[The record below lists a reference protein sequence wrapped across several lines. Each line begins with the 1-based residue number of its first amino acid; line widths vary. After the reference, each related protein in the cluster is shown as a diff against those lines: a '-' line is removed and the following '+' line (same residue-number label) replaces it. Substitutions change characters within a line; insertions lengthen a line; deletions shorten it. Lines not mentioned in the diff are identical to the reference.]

1 MHDPTLAHPGEVVP
15 RQPLS
20 ARVTPTHLLT
30 AGAVILLVYLALV
43 PLIFLLYG
51 SFTDVRAPGTFTVA
65 NYLRAYTD
73 RTAWRLLVNSA
84 AYAAG
89 GATISFLA
97 GTTLA
102 WMSERTN
109 TPLRGL
115 FFALSLIPLII
126 PGVLFT
132 VSWIF
137 LLSPRIGLINVFLM
151 WLLGLEQPPFT
162 SYSLL
167 GMMWVDGLHYSPL
180 AFLLMSAAFRSMD
193 PALEES
199 ALMSG
204 AGLRQTFSRI
214 TLRLAAPAMASA
226 FLILFV
232 RSLETFE
239 VPALLGLPVG
249 IEVFTSKIWLA
260 IKRYPPDFGLAG
272 AYAATLLLLT
282 SIGVYF
288 YSRLTRETQRFATV
302 TGKGFRPR
310 VIDLGGWR
318 YLTAAIL
325 LLYLCLIVILPLF
338 VLVWNS
344 LLPFYMPPS
353 IQALSSL
360 TLENYPVAFKFP
372 QTVRAI
378 RNSIVLALSSA
389 ALVMLLTSVVAWIV
403 VKSRIRGRWI
413 LDNLATLP
421 VVFPGLVMGV
431 ALMWV
436 YLTLPVPIYG
446 TLWIL
451 LIAYITRFLPYGMRA
466 CSASLVQIHREL
478 EEAAQVSGA
487 SAGAQFRRIVLP
499 LLKPGLL
506 AGGVY
511 IIIVSIRELGSSVL
525 LWGPGAEVFS
535 VILFDL
541 WQTGLAQ
548 EVSALGVLLTVFL
561 FALATTFHW
570 LSHRYGVRP

>member
-1 MHDPTLAHPGEVVP
+1 MQEPALTHPGEIILRP
-15 RQPLS
+15 RFGVRLS
-20 ARVTPTHLLT
+20 PVHFLTGGSVLLL
-30 AGAVILLVYLALV
+30 AYLTLV
-43 PLIFLLYG
+43 PLLFLLYG
-51 SFTDVRAPGTFTVA
+51 SLTSARAPGTFTFA
-65 NYLRAYTD
+65 NYVRAYTD
-73 RTAWRLLVNSA
+73 PAAFRLLANSA
-84 AYAAG
+84 TYAAG
-89 GATISFLA
+89 AAAISFVT
-97 GTTLA
+97 GTLLA

-115 FFALSLIPLII
+115 FFSLSLIPLII

-132 VSWIF
+132 VAWIF
-137 LLSPRIGLINVFLM
+137 LLSPKIGLINVFLV
-151 WLLGLEQPPFT
+151 WLFGLEHPPFT
-162 SYSLL
+162 SYSLYA
-167 GMMWVDGLHYSPL
+167 MMWVDGLHYSPL

-193 PALEES
+193 PSLEES

-226 FLILFV
+226 FFILFV
-232 RSLETFE
+232 RALETFE
-239 VPALLGLPVG
+239 VPALLGLPAG
-249 IEVFTSKIWLA
+249 IQVFTSKIWLA
-260 IKRYPPDFGLAG
+260 TRRYPPDFGLAG
-272 AYAATLLLLT
+272 AYASSLLLLT

-310 VIDLGGWR
+310 VIDLGRWR
-318 YLTAAIL
+318 YLTAAFL

-338 VLVWNS
+338 VLLWNS

-360 TLENYPVAFKFP
+360 TLSNYPVAFKFP

-403 VKSRIRGRWI
+403 VKSRIRGRWL

-431 ALMWV
+431 ALMLV
-436 YLTLPVPIYG
+436 YLTLPLPIYG

-451 LIAYITRFLPYGMRA
+451 LIAYVTRFLPYGMRA

-487 SAGAQFRRIVLP
+487 SPGAQFRRIVLP
-499 LLKPGLL
+499 LLTPALL
-506 AGGVY
+506 AGGLYVV
-511 IIIVSIRELGSSVL
+511 IVSIRELGSSVL

-541 WQTGLAQ
+541 WQTGLVQ
-548 EVSALGVLLTVFL
+548 EVSALGVLLTAFL
-561 FALATTFHW
+561 FVLATTFHW
-570 LSHRYGVRP
+570 LSHRHGVRS